1 MDNLLGLQA
10 RLRGDVAA
18 RHSPPKPD
26 TDAPNERDPGN
37 EPDPSAEPARP
48 LRLAPEPVTVRHG
61 DVEVTAG
68 EGPTSADRL
77 AALSERLQ
85 RVERELSNAMDRLR
99 TAEARYVGDEEPPE
113 PTPEP
118 SDRDTYHRVQELQN
132 LASKR
137 GDRRRR

>member
-26 TDAPNERDPGN
+26 PDAPNEHDL
-37 EPDPSAEPARP
+37 SSEPARP
-48 LRLAPEPVTVRHG
+48 LRLAPEPVTVRQG
-61 DVEVTAG
+61 DVGVTAG

-118 SDRDTYHRVQELQN
+118 TDRDSYHRVQELQD

-137 GDRRRR
+137 GNRRRR